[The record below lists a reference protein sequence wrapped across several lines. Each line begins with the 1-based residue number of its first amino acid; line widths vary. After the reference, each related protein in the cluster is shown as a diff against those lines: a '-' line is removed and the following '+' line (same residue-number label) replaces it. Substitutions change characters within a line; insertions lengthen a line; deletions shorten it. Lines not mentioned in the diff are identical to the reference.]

1 MNEPITQPTPQP
13 PLALSPSDGGVGPS
27 SRAPARTSSPCA
39 VADTMRRVHAALR
52 AGAPPSYEA
61 LLAFGTPEPR

>member
-1 MNEPITQPTPQP
+1 MDELMTSPIS
-13 PLALSPSDGGVGPS
+13 LPSAPAGDGGTS
-27 SRAPARTSSPCA
+27 SAAPGRAPSPCA
-39 VADTMRRVHAALR
+39 VADTMRRVQAALR